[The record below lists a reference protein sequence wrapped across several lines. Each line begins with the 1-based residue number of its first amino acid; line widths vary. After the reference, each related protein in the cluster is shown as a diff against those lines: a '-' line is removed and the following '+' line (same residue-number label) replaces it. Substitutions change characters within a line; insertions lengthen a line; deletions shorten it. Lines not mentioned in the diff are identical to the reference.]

1 MFPDN
6 LRYTRTHEWVRQEGD
21 SAVMGITDHAQH
33 ELGDIVYLDLP
44 AVGKAVTAQ
53 GELGAVESVKAAS
66 DLYSPV
72 TGTVTAVNEQA
83 AKDSSIVNKD
93 PYGSGWMIKIKLAN
107 PAELDGLLSAE
118 QYKTLLGE

>member
-44 AVGKAVTAQ
+44 AIGKAITAQ

-72 TGTVTAVNEQA
+72 TGTVIAINEKAV
-83 AKDSSIVNKD
+83 KDSSIVNKD
-93 PYGSGWMIKIKLAN
+93 PYGEGWMIKVKLSN
-107 PAELDGLLSAE
+107 PSELDSLLTAA

>member
-6 LRYTRTHEWVRQEGD
+6 LRYTRTHEWIRQEGD

-44 AVGKAVTAQ
+44 AIGKAITAQ

-72 TGTVTAVNEQA
+72 SGTVTAVNEQA
-83 AKDSSIVNKD
+83 VKDSSIVNKD
-93 PYGSGWMIKIKLAN
+93 PYGEGWMIKIKLAN
-107 PAELDGLLSAE
+107 PSELDGLLTAA

>member
-6 LRYTRTHEWVRQEGD
+6 LCYTRTHEWVRQEGD

-44 AVGKAVTAQ
+44 AVGKTVTAQ

-72 TGTVTAVNEQA
+72 SGTVAAVNETA
-83 AKDSSIVNKD
+83 VKDSSIVNKD
-93 PYGSGWMIKIKLAN
+93 PYGEGWMIKIKLAN
-107 PAELDGLLSAE
+107 PTELDGLLTAA

>member
-44 AVGKAVTAQ
+44 AVGKAITAQ

-72 TGTVTAVNEQA
+72 SGTVTAVNETA
-83 AKDSSIVNKD
+83 VKDSAIVNKD
-93 PYGSGWMIKIKLAN
+93 PYGEGWMIKIKLAN
-107 PAELDGLLSAE
+107 PAELDGLLTAA

>member
-1 MFPDN
+1 MFPEN

-66 DLYSPV
+66 DLYSPIS
-72 TGTVTAVNEQA
+72 GTVTAVNEQA
-83 AKDSSIVNKD
+83 VKDSSIVNKD
-93 PYGSGWMIKIKLAN
+93 PYGEGWMIKIKLAN
-107 PAELDGLLSAE
+107 PAELDGLLTAA

>member
-72 TGTVTAVNEQA
+72 SGTVAAVNEQA
-83 AKDSSIVNKD
+83 VKDSSIVNKD
-93 PYGSGWMIKIKLAN
+93 PYGEGWMIKIKLAN
-107 PAELDGLLSAE
+107 PTELDGLLTAA

>member
-44 AVGKAVTAQ
+44 AIGKAITAQ

-66 DLYSPV
+66 DLYSPI
-72 TGTVTAVNEQA
+72 TGTVIAINEKAV
-83 AKDSSIVNKD
+83 KDSSIVNKD
-93 PYGSGWMIKIKLAN
+93 PYGEGWMIKIKLSN
-107 PAELDGLLSAE
+107 PSELDGLLTAA

>member
-44 AVGKAVTAQ
+44 AVGKAITAQ

-72 TGTVTAVNEQA
+72 TGTVIAINEKAV
-83 AKDSSIVNKD
+83 KDSSIVNKD
-93 PYGSGWMIKIKLAN
+93 PYGEGWMIKVKLSN
-107 PAELDGLLSAE
+107 PSELDSLLTAA